1 MSYTIAILLL
11 TNATFFLKSVTLGDA
26 SFVIL
31 QVHILKLY
39 FRMKKKVIKVLNNYS
54 VILYYLQ

>member
-11 TNATFFLKSVTLGDA
+11 TNATFFLKSVTLGDG

-39 FRMKKKVIKVLNNYS
+39 LRMKKKVI
-54 VILYYLQ
+54 